1 MKKLEETIR
10 LHRELADYREP
21 FSGHERRFLNKAE
34 KKNPKGK
41 NIHYMVGLL
50 AVASLMTAV
59 IIIPGLLSRNQ
70 NTDIANLP
78 QEIKDAIFYYE
89 SMSEEI
95 YENIYQIKS
104 DDKSEFNRIKGDI
117 ESFEKWNTLI
127 MNDYRSYPD
136 DERVRN
142 ALIEFH
148 KNKAEMLNDIYMQIK
163 SNDYEMI

>member
-21 FSGHERRFLNKAE
+21 FPGHERRFLNKSGNMNSKE
-34 KKNPKGK
+34 KNF
-41 NIHYMVGLL
+41 HYRIGLL
-50 AVASLMTAV
+50 AVASLMTLA
-59 IIIPGLLSRNQ
+59 IIISGLLPGKQ
-70 NTDIANLP
+70 NTGIADMP
-78 QEIKDAIFYYE
+78 QEMKDVIFYYDR
-89 SMSEEI
+89 MSDELF
-95 YENIYQIKS
+95 ENISQIKS
-104 DDKSEFNRIKGDI
+104 DDKSEINRIKGDI

-127 MNDYRSYPD
+127 MKDYRKYPD

>member
-21 FSGHERRFLNKAE
+21 FPGHERRFLNKAE
-34 KKNPKGK
+34 NNTHKGK
-41 NIHYMVGLL
+41 SIHYMVGLL

-59 IIIPGLLSRNQ
+59 IIIPGLLTRNQ
-70 NTDIANLP
+70 NPGMADLP
-78 QEIKDAIFYYE
+78 QEIKDVIFYYDR
-89 SMSEEI
+89 MSEEL

-117 ESFEKWNTLI
+117 ESFEKWNALI

-142 ALIEFH
+142 AIIEFH
-148 KNKAEMLNDIYMQIK
+148 KNKAEMLNDIYTQIK
-163 SNDYEMI
+163 SNDYKMI